1 MTLLALLK
9 VVLLS
14 AAALS
19 ALFLILSALVC
30 VKLLFFTKNQSY
42 QDSLDILAQ
51 KGTLY
56 TDIIPTDILERI
68 EITGVNGT
76 PLIGYFANLFPGSNK
91 TVVLVH
97 GIRASHII
105 GLQYAPLFTA
115 HGYNLLAIDQRAHG
129 LSGGR
134 ACSYGYFE
142 KSDLS
147 AWLSYLRQR
156 LGDNAEF
163 GLMGHSMGAATVLS
177 VAEHRQ
183 DIRFIVADCPFDR
196 LNDFI
201 LYQLRRLGVF
211 ARPVY
216 ALVRLI
222 VRLFLS
228 FDPNSVAP
236 IQTAF
241 GAGRDIP
248 TLFIHSK
255 GDRIIPYSCA
265 HRMYEAKNNPLDRL
279 YIHVNAAHPDVYAI
293 DKEHYKKQLDEFLN
307 GFK

>member
-19 ALFLILSALVC
+19 ALFLILAALVC

-42 QDSLDILAQ
+42 QDSLNILAE

-56 TDIIPTDILERI
+56 THIIPTDMLERI
-68 EITGVNGT
+68 QITGVNGT
-76 PLIGYFANLFPGSNK
+76 PLTGYYANLFPGSNK

-105 GLQYAPLFTA
+105 GLQYAPLFAA

-134 ACSYGYFE
+134 VCSYGYFE

-147 AWLSYLRQR
+147 AWLSYLRHR
-156 LGDNAEF
+156 VGDNAEF

-177 VAEHRQ
+177 VAEHQQ

-196 LNDFI
+196 LNGFI
-201 LYQLRRLGVF
+201 LYQLRRLGFF

-216 ALVRLI
+216 AMVRLI
-222 VRLFLS
+222 VRLFFG
-228 FDPNSVAP
+228 FDTNSVAP
-236 IQTAF
+236 VQTAS
-241 GAGRDIP
+241 GVGRDIP

-265 HRMYEAKNNPLDRL
+265 QRMYEARSNPLDRL
-279 YIHVNAAHPDVYAI
+279 YIHETAAHPDVYAI

-307 GFK
+307 GIK